1 MEPDKKEPRYRGRN
15 LSVDAAGDDLADL
28 STRAQGAD
36 MSPTVSSD
44 AGEHASQRLGP
55 TGIRAQLRQVAVN
68 AVHQVNA
75 QLLDIL
81 CVSARS
87 TTPRSPFKDPLRARF
102 TRLSASQC
110 ERLAC
115 CGTLLVDVG
124 FSDPGRW
131 RNAAESSEK
140 SPVQLPPQ
148 LDQWLLPDEAIL
160 LAHSTL
166 LVAWSVLH
174 GARSEAG
181 VLLGTPPETA
191 GIVAGMTVNQL
202 SYIAQRYAAWVRP
215 RWMEA
220 PKIWSG
226 LLDFAAD
233 GSPDRSRFAVLRC
246 WQLNGG
252 HASWLESYFAARRWS
267 CKR

>member
-1 MEPDKKEPRYRGRN
+1 MPR
-15 LSVDAAGDDLADL
+15 
-28 STRAQGAD
+28 
-36 MSPTVSSD
+36 PVSSD
-44 AGEHASQRLGP
+44 AGGHASQRLGP
-55 TGIRAQLRQVAVN
+55 SQIRAQLRQVAVD

-87 TTPRSPFKDPLRARF
+87 TTAHSPFTDPLRARF
-102 TRLSASQC
+102 ISLSASQR
-110 ERLAC
+110 ERLVC
-115 CGTLLVDVG
+115 CGTLLVDIG

-131 RNAAESSEK
+131 RNAAQSLDISA
-140 SPVQLPPQ
+140 VQMPTQ
-148 LDQWLLPDEAIL
+148 LASWLLPDEAIL

-174 GARSEAG
+174 AARSEAG

-191 GIVAGMTVNQL
+191 GILAGMTVNQL
-202 SYIAQRYAAWVRP
+202 SHIAQRYAAWVRP
-215 RWMEA
+215 RWMETPRVWA
-220 PKIWSG
+220 G

-233 GSPDRSRFAVLRC
+233 VSADRSRFGVLRC

-252 HASWLESYFAARRWS
+252 HASWLESYFAARR
-267 CKR
+267 

>member
-1 MEPDKKEPRYRGRN
+1 MEPDKKEPRYRGGN
-15 LSVDAAGDDLADL
+15 LSVDAAGDDLADFVD
-28 STRAQGAD
+28 TRAGSRYVTNSLERCRRTCFTEAR
-36 MSPTVSSD
+36 SYRNP
-44 AGEHASQRLGP
+44 GP
-55 TGIRAQLRQVAVN
+55 TASGGGERRASGQCPTAGYPLRLSK
-68 AVHQVNA
+68 VHN
-75 QLLDIL
+75 
-81 CVSARS
+81 
-87 TTPRSPFKDPLRARF
+87 SPLPLKDPLRARF

-124 FSDPGRW
+124 FSNPGRW
-131 RNAAESSEK
+131 RNAAESLETSA
-140 SPVQLPPQ
+140 VQMPPQ

>member
-1 MEPDKKEPRYRGRN
+1 MPR
-15 LSVDAAGDDLADL
+15 S
-28 STRAQGAD
+28 
-36 MSPTVSSD
+36 VSSD
-44 AGEHASQRLGP
+44 AGGDALQRVGP
-55 TGIRAQLRQVAVN
+55 SEIRAELRQVAVN
-68 AVHQVNA
+68 AVHQINS

-81 CVSARS
+81 CISARS
-87 TTPRSPFKDPLRARF
+87 TIPRSPFKASLRARF
-102 TRLSASQC
+102 TKLSASQC

-131 RNAAESSEK
+131 RNAAESLETI
-140 SPVQLPPQ
+140 PVQMSAQP
-148 LDQWLLPDEAIL
+148 DHWLLPDEAIL

-191 GIVAGMTVNQL
+191 VIVAGMTVNQL

-220 PKIWSG
+220 PRVWAG

-233 GSPDRSRFAVLRC
+233 VSPARSRFGVLRC

-252 HASWLESYFAARRWS
+252 HASWLESYFAARR
-267 CKR
+267 

>member
-1 MEPDKKEPRYRGRN
+1 MPR
-15 LSVDAAGDDLADL
+15 
-28 STRAQGAD
+28 
-36 MSPTVSSD
+36 PVSSD
-44 AGEHASQRLGP
+44 PGGPASQRLGP
-55 TGIRAQLRQVAVN
+55 SQIRAQLREVAVN

-87 TTPRSPFKDPLRARF
+87 TTPRSPFTDPLRARF
-102 TRLSASQC
+102 ISLSVSQR

-124 FSDPGRW
+124 FSDPDRW
-131 RNAAESSEK
+131 RGAAESSEK
-140 SPVQLPPQ
+140 SLVQTPPQ
-148 LDQWLLPDEAIL
+148 LDHWLLPDEAIL

-191 GIVAGMTVNQL
+191 GILSAMTVNQL
-202 SYIAQRYAAWVRP
+202 SYVAQRYAAWVRP
-215 RWMEA
+215 RWMGA
-220 PKIWSG
+220 PRVWAG

-233 GSPDRSRFAVLRC
+233 VSPDRSRFGVLRC

-252 HASWLESYFAARRWS
+252 HASWLESYFAARR
-267 CKR
+267 

>member
-1 MEPDKKEPRYRGRN
+1 
-15 LSVDAAGDDLADL
+15 
-28 STRAQGAD
+28 
-36 MSPTVSSD
+36 MSRPISSD
-44 AGEHASQRLGP
+44 AGEHASQRLAP
-55 TGIRAQLRQVAVN
+55 SGIRAQLRQVAVD

-81 CVSARS
+81 CISARS

-102 TRLSASQC
+102 TSLSASEC
-110 ERLAC
+110 ARLAC

-131 RNAAESSEK
+131 RTAAGSLEK
-140 SPVQLPPQ
+140 FSVQMPAQP
-148 LDQWLLPDEAIL
+148 DHWLLPDEAIL
-160 LAHSTL
+160 LTHSTL

-191 GIVAGMTVNQL
+191 GILAGMTVNQL
-202 SYIAQRYAAWVRP
+202 SYIAQRYGAWVRP

-220 PKIWSG
+220 PRIWAG

-233 GSPDRSRFAVLRC
+233 VSADRSRYGVLRC
-246 WQLNGG
+246 WQLGGG
-252 HASWLESYFAARRWS
+252 HASWLESYFAARR
-267 CKR
+267 

>member
-1 MEPDKKEPRYRGRN
+1 MPR
-15 LSVDAAGDDLADL
+15 
-28 STRAQGAD
+28 
-36 MSPTVSSD
+36 PVSSD
-44 AGEHASQRLGP
+44 AGGHASKRLGP
-55 TGIRAQLRQVAVN
+55 SQIRAQLRQVAVD

-75 QLLDIL
+75 QLLDVL

-87 TTPRSPFKDPLRARF
+87 TTPRFPFKDRLRARF
-102 TRLSASQC
+102 TSLSASEC

-124 FSDPGRW
+124 FSNPGRW
-131 RNAAESSEK
+131 RNAADSLETSAVRI
-140 SPVQLPPQ
+140 PVQAGH
-148 LDQWLLPDEAIL
+148 WLLPDEAIL

-220 PKIWSG
+220 PRVWAG

-233 GSPDRSRFAVLRC
+233 VSPDRSRFGVLRC

-252 HASWLESYFAARRWS
+252 HASWLESYFAARR
-267 CKR
+267 